1 MVRVLIKK
9 YNPRADIELY
19 LSPISHPEFYKKKF
33 KDTPLEEFFANLDPN
48 GIELREVVVDRQ
60 PRTPVTPLT
69 PYQSANESYLFG
81 SSVPLRRRRGSY

>member
-19 LSPISHPEFYKKKF
+19 PSPIAHPEFYRKKYRG
-33 KDTPLEEFFANLDPN
+33 TPLQEIFDNLDPN
-48 GIELREVVVDRQ
+48 GIELKSVVVDGQ
-60 PRTPVTPLT
+60 PRTPATPLT

-81 SSVPLRRRRGSY
+81 SGVPFRRRRGSY